1 MWHTTYTKEHTR
13 LHCTTERSDKP
24 MAQHTFQNI
33 KRRISVKN
41 NSNINRDLSA
51 LYSSLYLWTHCLKE
65 WGEELLSEHDIFFL
79 RSPPKCLSWRQVR
92 PKALY
97 FLLFYFYSQPLSNP
111 FWFCHVIIKCINTKT
126 VQLDA
131 LSNNFIL
138 HLHSTL

>member
-1 MWHTTYTKEHTR
+1 MRYTTYTKEHTR

-97 FLLFYFYSQPLSNP
+97 FLLFYFYSQLLSNP
-111 FWFCHVIIKCINTKT
+111 FWF
-126 VQLDA
+126 DA

>member
-1 MWHTTYTKEHTR
+1 MWYTTYTKEHTH
-13 LHCTTERSDKP
+13 LHCTTERSDEP
-24 MAQHTFQNI
+24 MVQHTFQNR

-51 LYSSLYLWTHCLKE
+51 LYSSLYMNT
-65 WGEELLSEHDIFFL
+65 LSQGMRGRVAF
-79 RSPPKCLSWRQVR
+79 RSPLKCLSWRQVR

-97 FLLFYFYSQPLSNP
+97 FLLFYCYSQPLSNP